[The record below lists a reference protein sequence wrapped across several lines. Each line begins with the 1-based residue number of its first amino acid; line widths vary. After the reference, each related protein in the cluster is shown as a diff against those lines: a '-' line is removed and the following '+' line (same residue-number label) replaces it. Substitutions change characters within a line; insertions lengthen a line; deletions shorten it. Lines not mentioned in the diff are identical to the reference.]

1 MRIRLWTTVGLSL
14 ALIGTGALLLHVYR
28 VAIGIAN
35 ERAQMLY
42 IDECK
47 QDSAGLVFHW
57 PMDEVDGNKVA
68 DISGH
73 RVDGVLGSLFD
84 NHRLFFKIPARLR
97 AFALPRSS
105 QGAIGKSLEFNGRN
119 WVQAGNTRCY
129 TTDRFTIAAWIW
141 KKKGRPAVEGEWNVP
156 TVAAKSD
163 WPGNGWWLCTQPNTQ
178 FLDMAISTGPT
189 RKHIHSEWEIPP
201 EEWHH
206 VLVTMDNPKHEIR
219 FFIDG
224 KQFGKTHID
233 VPTWETNWDQ
243 NLFVGDYDGTGR
255 WPWLGRIDE
264 FYFWNKV
271 LTEGEIAAHFAG
283 DAPARAGGAIGT

>member
-1 MRIRLWTTVGLSL
+1 MTGGLVL
-14 ALIGTGALLLHVYR
+14 ALICAVALLIHVYR

-35 ERAQMLY
+35 ERVEMLY

-57 PMDEVDGNKVA
+57 SMDDVDGNTVA
-68 DISGH
+68 DQSGH
-73 RVDGVLGSLFD
+73 GVNGILGSLFD
-84 NHRLFFKIPARLR
+84 NHRLFFKIPARYR
-97 AFALPRSS
+97 AFALP
-105 QGAIGKSLEFNGRN
+105 QPIKGAIGKALEFDGRN
-119 WVQAGNTRCY
+119 WVHAGNTRCY
-129 TTDRFTIAAWIW
+129 TTDRFTISAWIW
-141 KKKGRPAVEGEWNVP
+141 KKKERHPVKGDWIVP

-206 VLVTMDNPKHEIR
+206 VLVTMDNPDHEIR

-224 KQFGKTHID
+224 KQFGKAHTD

-255 WPWLGRIDE
+255 WPWLGRIDD

-271 LTEGEIAAHFAG
+271 LTEEEIAAHFASE
-283 DAPARAGGAIGT
+283 AAARAGESVGI